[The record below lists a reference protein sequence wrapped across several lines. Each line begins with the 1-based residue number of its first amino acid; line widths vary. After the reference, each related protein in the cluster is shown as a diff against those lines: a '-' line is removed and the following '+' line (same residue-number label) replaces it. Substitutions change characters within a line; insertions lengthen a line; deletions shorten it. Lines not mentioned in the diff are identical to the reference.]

1 MRAAT
6 TRRTFPAADVAAIC
20 VLALSVIA
28 VVLVREVAHHRAA
41 GQVVQAGRSVGS
53 VTELT
58 RAQQIPRAGGGGI
71 TTAVDRTS
79 TAVPPFNGYLYDLP
93 RSPAFARS
101 WQSAISALP
110 IGVRASNRWLVTLE
124 TTAAPNE
131 AIETRS
137 GQRYIL
143 AWGCDPSDCV
153 GRFAEIAYHT
163 STRALVTNVCLDG
176 TWRTLGSQSID
187 DRATVLAQTAR
198 ERLGV
203 REPFPLRARDAEK
216 AEQFIALSS
225 LE

>member
-20 VLALSVIA
+20 LLVLSAIA
-28 VVLVREVAHHRAA
+28 VVLVREVPHPRAA
-41 GQVVQAGRSVGS
+41 GQVVQAGRPGGS
-53 VTELT
+53 VTELP
-58 RAQQIPRAGGGGI
+58 RAQQIHAQAVTLIR
-71 TTAVDRTS
+71 TAVDRTS
-79 TAVPPFNGYLYDLP
+79 TVVPPFNGYLYDLP
-93 RSPAFARS
+93 RSSAFAHS

-110 IGVRASNRWLVTLE
+110 IGVRTSNRWLVTLE

-153 GRFAEIAYHT
+153 ARFAEIAYHT
-163 STRALVTNVCLDG
+163 STRAVVTNVCLDG
-176 TWRTLGSQSID
+176 TWRTLGSPSID

-198 ERLGV
+198 ERIGV
-203 REPFPLRARDAEK
+203 REPFPLRALDAEK
-216 AEQFIALSS
+216 AERFIAMTS